1 MYIYIYARQQRL
13 GHINKGPMRAM
24 YGTLDGCVQMSKRR
38 PSQAILNHGISDRY
52 MSNGQGFACF
62 PIPGIAIQKQIPLET
77 LMKRFKVHLKLLYN
91 GLLKTIIDLLYIT
104 LHL

>member
-1 MYIYIYARQQRL
+1 MYARQQCL

-38 PSQAILNHGISDRY
+38 SSQAILNHGISDRY

-62 PIPGIAIQKQIPLET
+62 PIPGTSPFRSRSNLSI
-77 LMKRFKVHLKLLYN
+77 FYN
-91 GLLKTIIDLLYIT
+91 ST
-104 LHL
+104 